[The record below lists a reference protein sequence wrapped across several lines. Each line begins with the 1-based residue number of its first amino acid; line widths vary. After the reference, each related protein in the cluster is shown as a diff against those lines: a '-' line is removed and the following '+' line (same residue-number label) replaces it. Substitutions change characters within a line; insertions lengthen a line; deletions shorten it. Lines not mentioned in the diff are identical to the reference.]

1 VAPHRS
7 RKRSAEARILPV
19 TGSAVIARGAEMTPT
34 PELKPEIIE
43 ETLRE
48 AQERLAALQEWL
60 TDIQARLDL
69 SRRLVDESMQALNHA
84 RDALGLF
91 FPNTT

>member
-1 VAPHRS
+1 MA
-7 RKRSAEARILPV
+7 
-19 TGSAVIARGAEMTPT
+19 PT

-60 TDIQARLDL
+60 SDIQNRIDL
-69 SRRLVDESMQALNHA
+69 SRRLADESTQALNRA
-84 RDALGLF
+84 RDALSPF
-91 FPNTT
+91 FP